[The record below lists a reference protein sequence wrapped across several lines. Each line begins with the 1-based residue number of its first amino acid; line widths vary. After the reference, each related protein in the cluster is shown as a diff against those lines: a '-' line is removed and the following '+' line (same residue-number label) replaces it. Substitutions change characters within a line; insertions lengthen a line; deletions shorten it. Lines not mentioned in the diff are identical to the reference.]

1 MKSSD
6 KSVKKPKKL
15 SPLILLTS
23 ILVIIGLLFISISS
37 LSEASNTV
45 GDKFFFLK
53 KQLIW
58 LAISWMSFFVTS
70 RIPIKTVKKVSP
82 FLYFLSLFL
91 LLLVL
96 LPQLGNK
103 TLGARRWL
111 NLGFTEIQPAE
122 ILKLFSIIYFA
133 KLFSQTNK
141 RNIKNLI
148 IYLGIPFILI
158 IAQPNLSTAIL
169 ISAIV
174 VTIYYLSGGEIIH
187 LFTLGLFATIL
198 SYILVISSPYRMA
211 RLQGL
216 ATGSYHSNQI
226 IMTLASGG
234 IFGKGFANSDQKY
247 RFLPKISTDS
257 IVAVIGEETGIIGI
271 TTIVLLFVFLIANL
285 FKIGNDSKDSFEAL
299 LIFGIACWI
308 AYQALINISAIVAL
322 IPLTGVPLPF
332 ISYGGS
338 SLISLMSAMGLA
350 YNIERNR
357 SKLLYYS
364 ADDSKQK
371 KIQNHLYNRH
381 SPHPRSG
388 INQTT
393 KK

>member
-1 MKSSD
+1 MRSSKKSI
-6 KSVKKPKKL
+6 KKPPRL
-15 SPLILLTS
+15 SPLIFLTS
-23 ILVIIGLLFISISS
+23 ILIIIGFLFISISS
-37 LSEASNTV
+37 LAEASNIA

-53 KQLIW
+53 KQLTW
-58 LAISWMSFFVTS
+58 LFIGCIAFLITSKIPTETIKKIS
-70 RIPIKTVKKVSP
+70 PY
-82 FLYFLSLFL
+82 LYFSSLFL

-96 LPQLGNK
+96 IPQLGDK

-111 NLGFTEIQPAE
+111 NIGFTEIQPAE

-133 KLFSQTNK
+133 KLFSQTEK
-141 RNIKNLI
+141 RTIKNLI
-148 IYLGIPFILI
+148 FYLGIPFALI

-174 VTIYYLSGGEIIH
+174 ITIYYLSGGEIIH
-187 LFTLGLFATIL
+187 LFILGLFATIL
-198 SYILVISSPYRMA
+198 SYILIISSPYRLA

-216 ATGSYHSNQI
+216 ATGSYHSDQI
-226 IMTLASGG
+226 IMALASGG

-271 TTIVLLFVFLIANL
+271 VTIVLLFVFLIANL
-285 FKIGNDSKDSFEAL
+285 FKIANNSKNSFESL
-299 LIFGIACWI
+299 LVSGIGSWI

-338 SLISLMSAMGLA
+338 SLISLMSAIGLA
-350 YNIERNR
+350 YNIDRNR

-364 ADDSKQK
+364 ADANKQK
-371 KIQNHLYNRH
+371 NPENHLHNRH
-381 SPHPRSG
+381 PSHPRS
-388 INQTT
+388 
-393 KK
+393 